1 MLKVLMGKKIQKQKC
16 NVIREVETL
25 RLKGNTRGQNHH
37 HKNEECLLMGSSVDS
52 A

>member
-1 MLKVLMGKKIQKQKC
+1 MLKVLMGKKIQEQKG

-25 RLKGNTRGQNHH
+25 RLKGNTRDQNHR